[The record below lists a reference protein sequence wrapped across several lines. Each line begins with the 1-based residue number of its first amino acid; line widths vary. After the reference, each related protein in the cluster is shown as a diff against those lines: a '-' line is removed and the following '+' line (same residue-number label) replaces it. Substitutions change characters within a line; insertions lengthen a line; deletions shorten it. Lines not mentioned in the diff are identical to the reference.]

1 MERSLNLRELT
12 IINEVAKIL
21 SKGFEFTK
29 SLEELLKVLYSFWDV
44 RYSYVALYSP
54 EIRALKIV
62 KAFGL
67 TEEEV
72 ERGIFR
78 RGEGVVG
85 KVYKDGVPIFLSD
98 IRVNAYLNKTGL
110 RERLQGGESFVA
122 VPIRLG
128 GEPLGVLA
136 VFKDFGEESVERGV
150 ELLMIV
156 GTMIGMLY
164 KLDEKMNQ
172 ERQEWEEE
180 RRLLTKALSER
191 YNVEGIVGKSLA
203 IRKLLDLIERV
214 AQTDVNVLITG
225 ESGTGKSLV
234 AKAIHFMSKRKE
246 KPFITINCSAIP
258 ETLLEAELFGYEKAK
273 GRKYGYS
280 LASFHKESYQPL
292 HHFTSVFIII
302 FTPLVPTK
310 ALVEPIRSPFWI
322 SALSETLMR
331 AVSNT

>member
-214 AQTDVNVLITG
+214 ADIMRTSTFMVFSLPSLSISLSCITLSILG
-225 ESGTGKSLV
+225 CRARGISPIS
-234 AKAIHFMSKRKE
+234 SKKMV
-246 KPFITINCSAIP
+246 PP
-258 ETLLEAELFGYEKAK
+258 
-273 GRKYGYS
+273 
-280 LASFHKESYQPL
+280 LASSNL
-292 HHFTSVFIII
+292 
-302 FTPLVPTK
+302 
-310 ALVEPIRSPFWI
+310 PFF
-322 SALSETLMR
+322 E
-331 AVSNT
+331 V

>member
-110 RERLQGGESFVA
+110 RNCL
-122 VPIRLG
+122 
-128 GEPLGVLA
+128 
-136 VFKDFGEESVERGV
+136 
-150 ELLMIV
+150 ELLH
-156 GTMIGMLY
+156 
-164 KLDEKMNQ
+164 Q
-172 ERQEWEEE
+172 
-180 RRLLTKALSER
+180 RRR
-191 YNVEGIVGKSLA
+191 
-203 IRKLLDLIERV
+203 
-214 AQTDVNVLITG
+214 
-225 ESGTGKSLV
+225 
-234 AKAIHFMSKRKE
+234 
-246 KPFITINCSAIP
+246 
-258 ETLLEAELFGYEKAK
+258 
-273 GRKYGYS
+273 
-280 LASFHKESYQPL
+280 
-292 HHFTSVFIII
+292 
-302 FTPLVPTK
+302 
-310 ALVEPIRSPFWI
+310 
-322 SALSETLMR
+322 
-331 AVSNT
+331 